1 LLQNLADFEA
11 YSRGCESRT
20 AADAEVHRL
29 LYEHTARA
37 RAMMERALDKLIE
50 HENIQV

>member
-11 YSRGCESRT
+11 YSRNCENRSE
-20 AADAEVHRL
+20 ADAEVHRL

-37 RAMMERALDKLIE
+37 RALMEKALDKLIE